1 MHRRL
6 LSGWILGAGL
16 AGAISAGAQSDAAPP
31 APPAWQDA
39 RGLLQNPDFIRS
51 ASGET
56 TLVARGV
63 SFCGHIHL
71 RTNQWSFTALAPEE
85 MEQGRQ
91 LLERALSKYPLALLS
106 NRLAH
111 ACLFRAPGLTQ
122 FRDGDWRKTAAGT
135 YNLDSVYF
143 GLQDGPRNRG
153 GGDRFSEAVFH
164 HELSSLLVGHN
175 PGLFRADAWRAANPP
190 GFKYNDSGSGSPI
203 ATTRFLEDGFVCT
216 YGMSDIENDINT
228 YAMWLFTRAD
238 WLFAEAAQHP
248 RVKKKVKIL
257 AQFYRKLDPVFTR
270 EFFLRHCQTVLDA
283 EDQAQ
288 LAVLT
293 QAIADAPADCAP
305 YGQRARFYNNLGL
318 LPEAIQ
324 DADHAL
330 RLDPR
335 YAYGYFVRGWALSRS
350 GLFQDAADDFT
361 RAISFDPSWI
371 PAYHERAH
379 AYDKLDRPADAR
391 QDRKTAMELHAA
403 RLDPVTDDG
412 SPVPPLA
419 PRESTP

>member
-71 RTNQWSFTALAPEE
+71 RTNQYLFTALDPYE

-111 ACLFRAPGLTQ
+111 AYLHRAPAQTR
-122 FRDGDWRKTAAGT
+122 FRDGEWRKSAAGT
-135 YNLDSVYF
+135 YNLDSVF
-143 GLQDGPRNRG
+143 VGLHDGPRNRG
-153 GGDRFSEAVFH
+153 GGDRFAEAVFH
-164 HELSSLLVGHN
+164 HELSSVLVGHN

-270 EFFLRHCQTVLDA
+270 EFFLQHARTDLTA
-283 EDQAQ
+283 EQQAQ

-293 QAIADAPADCAP
+293 QAVADAPADCTP
-305 YGQRARFYNNLGL
+305 CGKRARFYNNLGL

-324 DADHAL
+324 DADQAL
-330 RLDPR
+330 LLDPQF
-335 YAYGYFVRGWALSRS
+335 AYGYFVRGWALSRC
-350 GLFQDAADDFT
+350 GLFKDAADDFT
-361 RAISFDPSWI
+361 RSISFDPSWI
-371 PAYHERAH
+371 PSYHERAH
-379 AYDKLDRPADAR
+379 AYEMLDRPADAL
-391 QDRKTAMELHAA
+391 QDRNTARELHAA
-403 RLDPVTDDG
+403 RLDPVTQD
-412 SPVPPLA
+412 
-419 PRESTP
+419 